1 MDVDFWRN
9 SFDLI
14 SKILGVFGGLF
25 GGLPRILKWVRKPNL
40 EVTNVKLVTG
50 GVAQIR
56 PGLPDQLTTITWFI
70 ENKRRLKFLGRDA
83 RNVTTTFVID
93 KKVGE
98 EDVWSYNG
106 VRGPIAMIPLGTKIY
121 QLISFDRRF
130 PEGEYTLYLNIDSD
144 GITVATHHEELRV

>member
-1 MDVDFWRN
+1 MDIDFWRN

-14 SKILGVFGGLF
+14 SKILGVLAFFGS
-25 GGLPRILKWVRKPNL
+25 LPNFFRWIRKPNL

-56 PGLPDQLTTITWFI
+56 PGLPEQLTTITWYI
-70 ENKRRLKFLGRDA
+70 KNKRRLKFLGRDVK
-83 RNVTTTFVID
+83 NVTTTFVID

-98 EDVWSYNG
+98 EEVWNYNG
-106 VRGPIAMIPLGTKIY
+106 VRGPIKMIPLGTKQY